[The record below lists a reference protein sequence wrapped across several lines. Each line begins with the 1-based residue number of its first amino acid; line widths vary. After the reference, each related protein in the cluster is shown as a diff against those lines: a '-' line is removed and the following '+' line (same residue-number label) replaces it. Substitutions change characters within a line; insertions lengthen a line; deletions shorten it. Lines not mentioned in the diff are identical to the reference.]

1 MKIFSTDSF
10 VINLP
15 VKHSLPIQ
23 KYAQLRQ
30 RIKASGL
37 IAPEDIQVPEPA
49 TDEEILRVHDRDYF
63 DRVVH
68 GELTAKELRRIGFPW
83 SPMMVERS
91 KRSCGATIQACRT
104 ALEDGIASTLAGG
117 GHHAFSNMGEGFCVF
132 NDCAVAAR
140 AMQMEGLAQRIV
152 IIDCDVHQG
161 NGTASIFNDDPTVF
175 TFSIHGQ
182 NNFPFNKEQS
192 DLDIGLEDNTGDEE
206 YLNALESGLKHA
218 VEKAGANLAI
228 YIAGADPYTD
238 DRYSRLNLSKEGLGK
253 RDRMIFQYCR
263 ERGLPI
269 AITMGGGY
277 ARTIEDTVDIYFQT
291 VRLAVESED

>member
-140 AMQMEGLAQRIV
+140 AMQAEGLAQRIV

-192 DLDIGLEDNTGDEE
+192 DLDIGLEDNTGDED
-206 YLNALESGLKHA
+206 YLTALESGLKYA

-228 YIAGADPYTD
+228 YIAGADPYKD
-238 DRYSRLNLSKEGLGK
+238 DRYSRLNLSKEGLGR
-253 RDRMIFQYCR
+253 RDRMIFQYCQ

-291 VRLAVESED
+291 VRLAVESET